1 MRLEHTVKLKGPK
14 GSGGYNQYFVGERNP
29 AISDRLYVKIFIWDD
44 VPEDIG
50 KEMIAKGAEEVEPI
64 GAAACSPPSRSGDD
78 VMGSVRP

>member
-1 MRLEHTVKLKGPK
+1 MRLESTTKIR
-14 GSGGYNQYFVGERNP
+14 GYSEYLVGERHPHIGNT
-29 AISDRLYVKIFIWDD
+29 RLFMDFYIYDD

-64 GAAACSPPSRSGDD
+64 GAGCCSPPSAFRDD

>member
-1 MRLEHTVKLKGPK
+1 MRLESTTKIR
-14 GSGGYNQYFVGERNP
+14 GYSEYLVGERNP

-64 GAAACSPPSRSGDD
+64 GAGCCSPPSAFRDD